1 MKVKVRLN
9 RKERKKKLL
18 KKKIKK
24 ERQKKIRRGCNS
36 GKEMQVDNRKV

>member
-9 RKERKKKLL
+9 RKKRKKTI

>member
-18 KKKIKK
+18 KKKDEK
-24 ERQKKIRRGCNS
+24 
-36 GKEMQVDNRKV
+36 GKTEKR

>member
-18 KKKIKK
+18 KKRKK
-24 ERQKKIRRGCNS
+24 RKDRKKIRRGCNS